1 MSQVTTT
8 ARVIDVGSKSR
19 KGTVSPAGA
28 LCALGGLVLAVGAIA
43 TQIIQASSSVSDQ
56 LWHYPWS
63 SHTAVIA
70 WSLFGTMEA
79 LILVGVLALGRS
91 GAAGSGRPARF
102 GIPLA
107 SLGTLCIIAGH
118 FASIP
123 VRNQT
128 IHDTGPQIVGAVF
141 GIGTLLIAVGFVVAG
156 WATVSA
162 GVWRDWRRFVPLGIG
177 VVTVALGGLQF
188 TKALPA
194 GVAVYSLGFVA
205 LGIAL
210 MLDRRTDRL

>member
-1 MSQVTTT
+1 MSQATTT
-8 ARVIDVGSKSR
+8 ARVVDVGPKSR
-19 KGTVSPAGA
+19 KAALSPAGA

-43 TQIIQASSSVSDQ
+43 TQIIQLSTSVSDQ
-56 LWHYPWS
+56 LWHYPWT

-70 WSLFGTMEA
+70 WSLFGTMES
-79 LILVGVLALGRS
+79 LVLVGVLAWGRS
-91 GAAGSGRPARF
+91 GATGSGRPARI

-107 SLGTLCIIAGH
+107 ALGTLCIIAGH

-128 IHDTGPQIVGAVF
+128 IHDTGPEIVGAIF
-141 GIGTLLIAVGFVVAG
+141 GIGTLLTAAGFLMAG

-162 GVWRDWRRFVPLGIG
+162 GVWRDWWRFVPLAIG

-188 TKALPA
+188 TEALPV
-194 GVAVYSLGFVA
+194 GVAVYSLGLVA

-210 MLDRRTDRL
+210 MLDQRTDRR